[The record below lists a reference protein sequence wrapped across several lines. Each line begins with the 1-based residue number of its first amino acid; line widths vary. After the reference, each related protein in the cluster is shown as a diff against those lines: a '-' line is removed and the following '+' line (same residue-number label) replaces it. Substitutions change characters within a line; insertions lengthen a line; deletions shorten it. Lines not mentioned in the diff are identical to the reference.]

1 MKEKLRQLGRKIINN
16 NIFWAVIKPFA
27 KFGFFAY
34 HNRKRPVVEITPENF
49 PYLSIFN
56 SLEVLHGPFSGMK
69 YPSLTSAGSALY
81 PKLIGSYER
90 ELHETI
96 DQLLSNNYTEI
107 LDIGCAEGYYAV
119 GLATKLGDTKIYAYD
134 TDETA
139 RSLCLQMA
147 KLNQVED
154 KLIIKKT
161 CTAADLKDFKF
172 NGKSL
177 IICDCEGYEHILFN
191 ASNIKN
197 LANCDLLIETHD
209 FLDLNISF
217 DLDKLFNKTHHIQT
231 IKSIDDIEKVKTYF
245 YQETNGLTLEKKL
258 KIYQECRPSIIEW
271 LYCTPKK

>member
-1 MKEKLRQLGRKIINN
+1 MKLTKKCLYPWSFMQFHAGGMMQPCAVGADTDMGDFIIDYLEKRPENKCDFLNNEGLQKLRKGMLTGDLRPMCQNCFFISNELQTIQEFDKQLKEYLLGRLPND
-16 NIFWAVIKPFA
+16 
-27 KFGFFAY
+27 
-34 HNRKRPVVEITPENF
+34 
-49 PYLSIFN
+49 
-56 SLEVLHGPFSGMK
+56 
-69 YPSLTSAGSALY
+69 
-81 PKLIGSYER
+81 
-90 ELHETI
+90 I
-96 DQLLSNNYTEI
+96 DIECVDL
-107 LDIGCAEGYYAV
+107 
-119 GLATKLGDTKIYAYD
+119 TKIYAYD

-209 FLDLNISF
+209 FLDLNISI